1 MKLPNMNETFY
12 HNLPSGLQ
20 IVHRKTTSPV
30 VYVGIMV
37 GAGTRHELPSENGMA
52 HYIEHCVFKGTE
64 HYTARQI
71 INHIE
76 GIGGEINAY
85 TTKEET
91 TFYAATLRNHF
102 RTTLHLLADMV
113 LHPTF
118 NKKETD
124 KEVTV
129 ILDEIESYNDSP
141 SELIYDDFENMVF
154 EGSSLAMPILGTKKT
169 LRRISKS
176 PDIALNWMKTHYR
189 PERMVLFVLG
199 NITTQQVISAAEKE
213 LLANTHYPISHSEAS
228 ISPQGVQ
235 YPIDHS
241 EASHSPQGVQYPIAY
256 STQSGRPIAAPAAS
270 CSSPSERPVGLCPSY
285 SPSGA
290 SRTYRRHTHQTHVML
305 GSHAYPIGHPKQ
317 LTMYLLNNILG
328 GGSMSSRLYLSLRE
342 KHGLVYNI
350 DSQAVPLSDTG
361 YWNIYLACEPQHK
374 EQCLELCH
382 KELRN
387 LRETTLTS
395 AQLQRALRQLEGQ
408 MAISAEN
415 QENNA
420 LAMAKQMLYHHHA
433 PAWQKTFAKVQQ
445 ITPAQL
451 QEVANEV
458 FAPEKIYTLL
468 YD

>member
-1 MKLPNMNETFY
+1 MSNTFY
-12 HNLPSGLQ
+12 HNLPNGVQ

-37 GAGTRHELPSENGMA
+37 GAGTRHELPNENGMA

-102 RTTLHLLADMV
+102 RTTLHLLAEMV
-113 LHPTF
+113 LRPTF
-118 NKKETD
+118 SKKETE

-141 SELIYDDFENMVF
+141 SELIYDDFENMIF

-176 PDIALNWMKTHYR
+176 PDIALDWMQQHYR

-199 NITTQQVISAAEKE
+199 NVSTQQVLSAAEKE
-213 LLANTHYPISHSEAS
+213 LLASSPYRPIAS
-228 ISPQGVQ
+228 SP
-235 YPIDHS
+235 ITHS
-241 EASHSPQGVQYPIAY
+241 EASHSPQGVQYPIA
-256 STQSGRPIAAPAAS
+256 APAAS
-270 CSSPSERPVGLCPSY
+270 NTRLY
-285 SPSGA
+285 K
-290 SRTYRRHTHQTHVML
+290 RHTHQTHIML

-374 EQCLELCH
+374 DACLELCH
-382 KELRN
+382 KELQQ
-387 LRETTLTS
+387 LRDTTLTS

-433 PAWQKTFAKVQQ
+433 PAWQETFAKVQQ
-445 ITPAQL
+445 ITPTQL
-451 QEVANEV
+451 QDVANEV

>member
-1 MKLPNMNETFY
+1 MSDTFY
-12 HNLPSGLQ
+12 HNLPNGVQ
-20 IVHRKTTSPV
+20 IVHRKTNSPV
-30 VYVGIMV
+30 VYVGLMI
-37 GAGTRHELPSENGMA
+37 GAGTRHEQPQENGMA
-52 HYIEHCVFKGTE
+52 HYIEHCLFKGTE

-91 TFYAATLRNHF
+91 TFYAATLRGHF

-113 LHPTF
+113 LRPTF

-141 SELIYDDFENMVF
+141 SELIYDDFENMIF

-176 PDIALNWMKTHYR
+176 PNYPLQWMAQHYR

-199 NITTQQVISAAEKE
+199 NVTTQQVISAAERE
-213 LLANTHYPISHSEAS
+213 LGNFAS
-228 ISPQGVQ
+228 T
-235 YPIDHS
+235 
-241 EASHSPQGVQYPIAY
+241 ASMTSTTSIA
-256 STQSGRPIAAPAAS
+256 SMASAAS
-270 CSSPSERPVGLCPSY
+270 PKERSF
-285 SPSGA
+285 
-290 SRTYRRHTHQTHVML
+290 RRHTHQTHIML
-305 GSHAYPIGHPKQ
+305 GSHTFPIGHPKQ

-342 KHGLVYNI
+342 KYGLVYNI

-374 EQCLELCH
+374 DQCLELCH
-382 KELRN
+382 KELQT
-387 LRETTLTS
+387 LREVRLTS
-395 AQLQRALRQLEGQ
+395 SQLQRALRQLEGQ

-420 LAMAKQMLYHHHA
+420 LAMAKQMLYHHRA
-433 PAWQKTFAKVQQ
+433 PAWQETFEKVRL

-458 FAPEKIYTLL
+458 FAQEKIYTLL

>member
-1 MKLPNMNETFY
+1 MYETFY
-12 HNLPSGLQ
+12 HNLPNGVQ

-30 VYVGIMV
+30 VYIGIMV
-37 GAGTRHELPSENGMA
+37 GAGTRHELPNENGMA

-91 TFYAATLRNHF
+91 TFYAATLSNHF
-102 RTTLHLLADMV
+102 RTTLHLLAEMV
-113 LHPTF
+113 LRPTF
-118 NKKETD
+118 SKKETD

-141 SELIYDDFENMVF
+141 SELIYDDFENMIF
-154 EGSSLAMPILGTKKT
+154 EGTSLAMPILGTKKT
-169 LRRISKS
+169 LKRISKS
-176 PDIALNWMKTHYR
+176 TQYPLDWMAQHYR

-199 NITTQQVISAAEKE
+199 NVTTRQVISAAEKE
-213 LLANTHYPISHSEAS
+213 LGEAFS
-228 ISPQGVQ
+228 ISR
-235 YPIDHS
+235 
-241 EASHSPQGVQYPIAY
+241 ASR
-256 STQSGRPIAAPAAS
+256 TT
-270 CSSPSERPVGLCPSY
+270 SPSSIT
-285 SPSGA
+285 SA
-290 SRTYRRHTHQTHVML
+290 SSAATRTYRRHTHQTHIML

-374 EQCLELCH
+374 DQCLELCH
-382 KELRN
+382 KELQT
-387 LRETTLTS
+387 LRDLRLTS
-395 AQLQRALRQLEGQ
+395 SQLQRALRQLEGQ

-420 LAMAKQMLYHHHA
+420 LAMAKQMLYYHHA
-433 PAWQKTFAKVQQ
+433 PAWQETFAKVQQ
-445 ITPAQL
+445 ITPEQL

-458 FAPEKIYTLL
+458 FDAKKIATLQ

>member
-1 MKLPNMNETFY
+1 MYDTFY
-12 HNLPSGLQ
+12 HILPNGVQ
-20 IVHRKTTSPV
+20 IVHRKTNSPV
-30 VYVGIMV
+30 VYVGLMI
-37 GAGTRHELPSENGMA
+37 GAGTRHEQANENGMA

-64 HYTARQI
+64 HYNARQI

-91 TFYAATLRNHF
+91 TFYAATLCNHF

-113 LHPTF
+113 LRPTF

-176 PDIALNWMKTHYR
+176 PEIALNWMKTHYR

-199 NITTQQVISAAEKE
+199 NVTTQQVVAAAERE
-213 LLANTHYPISHSEAS
+213 LGELSSTTS
-228 ISPQGVQ
+228 IT
-235 YPIDHS
+235 
-241 EASHSPQGVQYPIAY
+241 
-256 STQSGRPIAAPAAS
+256 STTSTTS
-270 CSSPSERPVGLCPSY
+270 NPS
-285 SPSGA
+285 A
-290 SRTYRRHTHQTHVML
+290 TTRTYRRHTHQTHIML
-305 GSHAYPIGHPKQ
+305 GARSYPIGHQKQ

-382 KELRN
+382 KELKQ
-387 LRETTLTS
+387 LRDTRLTA

-433 PAWQKTFAKVQQ
+433 PAWQETFAKVKE
-445 ITPAQL
+445 ITPTQL
-451 QEVANEV
+451 QDVANEV

>member
-1 MKLPNMNETFY
+1 MNDTFY
-12 HNLPSGLQ
+12 HNLPNGVQ
-20 IVHRKTTSPV
+20 IVHRKTHSPV

-37 GAGTRHELPSENGMA
+37 GAGTRHELPNENGMA
-52 HYIEHCVFKGTE
+52 HYIEHCVFKGTK

-91 TFYAATLRNHF
+91 TFYAATLSNHF

-113 LHPTF
+113 LYPTF
-118 NKKETD
+118 SKKETD

-176 PDIALNWMKTHYR
+176 PDIALNWMQQHYR

-199 NITTQQVISAAEKE
+199 NVSTKQVISAATRE
-213 LLANTHYPISHSEAS
+213 LAHSPQGIQYPISN
-228 ISPQGVQ
+228 
-235 YPIDHS
+235 S
-241 EASHSPQGVQYPIAY
+241 EASHSPQGVQYPIA
-256 STQSGRPIAAPAAS
+256 APAAS
-270 CSSPSERPVGLCPSY
+270 NTRLY
-285 SPSGA
+285 K
-290 SRTYRRHTHQTHVML
+290 RHTHQTHIML

-317 LTMYLLNNILG
+317 LTMYLLNNIMG

-374 EQCLELCH
+374 DQCLELCH
-382 KELRN
+382 KELKQ
-387 LRETTLTS
+387 LRDTTLTS

-433 PAWQKTFAKVQQ
+433 PAWRETFAKVKE
-445 ITPAQL
+445 ITSTQL

>member
-1 MKLPNMNETFY
+1 MSDTFY
-12 HNLPSGLQ
+12 HNLPNGVQ

-37 GAGTRHELPSENGMA
+37 GAGTRHEQPNENGMA

-91 TFYAATLRNHF
+91 TFYAATLSNHF

-118 NKKETD
+118 SKKETD

-141 SELIYDDFENMVF
+141 SELIYDDFENMIF

-176 PDIALNWMKTHYR
+176 PDIALSWMQQHYR

-199 NITTQQVISAAEKE
+199 NVSTQQVLSAAEKE
-213 LLANTHYPISHSEAS
+213 LLASSPYRPIAS
-228 ISPQGVQ
+228 SP
-235 YPIDHS
+235 ITHS
-241 EASHSPQGVQYPIAY
+241 EASHSQSPIAY
-256 STQSGRPIAAPAAS
+256 
-270 CSSPSERPVGLCPSY
+270 
-285 SPSGA
+285 
-290 SRTYRRHTHQTHVML
+290 SRTYRRHTHQTHIML
-305 GSHAYPIGHPKQ
+305 GSYAYSIGHPKQ

-374 EQCLELCH
+374 DACLELCH
-382 KELRN
+382 KELQQ
-387 LRETTLTS
+387 LRDTALTS

-433 PAWQKTFAKVQQ
+433 PAWRETFAKVRE
-445 ITPAQL
+445 ITSGQL

-458 FAPEKIYTLL
+458 FAPDKIYTLL

>member
-1 MKLPNMNETFY
+1 MYETFY

-37 GAGTRHELPSENGMA
+37 GAGTRHELPNENGMA

-91 TFYAATLRNHF
+91 TFYAATLRQHF

-113 LHPTF
+113 LRPTF
-118 NKKETD
+118 HKKETD
-124 KEVTV
+124 KELTV

-141 SELIYDDFENMVF
+141 SELIYDDFENMIF
-154 EGSSLAMPILGTKKT
+154 EGSSLAMPILGTKRT

-199 NITTQQVISAAEKE
+199 NISTQQVISAAEKE
-213 LLANTHYPISHSEAS
+213 LLA
-228 ISPQGVQ
+228 
-235 YPIDHS
+235 
-241 EASHSPQGVQYPIAY
+241 HSPQGVQY
-256 STQSGRPIAAPAAS
+256 SLTTPAENLHS
-270 CSSPSERPVGLCPSY
+270 ISLPFREGTGVGF
-285 SPSGA
+285 
-290 SRTYRRHTHQTHVML
+290 SRTFRRHTHQTHIML

-382 KELRN
+382 KELKQ
-387 LRETTLTS
+387 LRDTTLTS

-433 PAWQKTFAKVQQ
+433 PAWQETFAKVQQ
-445 ITPAQL
+445 ITPIQL
-451 QEVANEV
+451 QDVANEV
-458 FAPEKIYTLL
+458 FDPEKIYTLL

>member
-1 MKLPNMNETFY
+1 MYDTFY
-12 HNLPSGLQ
+12 HILPNGVQ
-20 IVHRKTTSPV
+20 IVHRKTYSPV
-30 VYVGIMV
+30 VYVGLMI
-37 GAGTRHELPSENGMA
+37 GAGTRHEQANENGMA

-64 HYTARQI
+64 HYNARQI

-102 RTTLHLLADMV
+102 RTTLHLLADIV

-189 PERMVLFVLG
+189 PERIVLFVQG
-199 NITTQQVISAAEKE
+199 NVSTKQVISSAERE
-213 LLANTHYPISHSEAS
+213 LGEVPHISSLSSHSS
-228 ISPQGVQ
+228 LS
-235 YPIDHS
+235 S
-241 EASHSPQGVQYPIAY
+241 
-256 STQSGRPIAAPAAS
+256 QSS
-270 CSSPSERPVGLCPSY
+270 MPS
-285 SPSGA
+285 A
-290 SRTYRRHTHQTHVML
+290 TTRTYKRHTHQTHIML
-305 GSHAYPIGHPKQ
+305 GSHAYPISHQKQ

-382 KELRN
+382 KELKQ
-387 LRETTLTS
+387 LRDTRLTA

-433 PAWQKTFAKVQQ
+433 PGWRETFAKVKE
-445 ITPAQL
+445 ITPTQL
-451 QEVANEV
+451 QDVANEV

>member
-1 MKLPNMNETFY
+1 MYETFY
-12 HNLPSGLQ
+12 HNLPNGVQ
-20 IVHRKTTSPV
+20 IVHRLTSSPV
-30 VYVGIMV
+30 VYVGIMI
-37 GAGTRHELPSENGMA
+37 GAGTRHEQPEENGMA

-91 TFYAATLRNHF
+91 TFYAATLSNHF

-113 LHPTF
+113 LRPTF

-141 SELIYDDFENMVF
+141 SELIYDDFENMIF

-189 PERMVLFVLG
+189 PERMVLFVQG
-199 NITTQQVISAAEKE
+199 NVSTKQVIAAAEKE
-213 LLANTHYPISHSEAS
+213 LAQQAPLNPPLRGEAISLPFGE
-228 ISPQGVQ
+228 GT
-235 YPIDHS
+235 
-241 EASHSPQGVQYPIAY
+241 G
-256 STQSGRPIAAPAAS
+256 
-270 CSSPSERPVGLCPSY
+270 VGL
-285 SPSGA
+285 
-290 SRTYRRHTHQTHVML
+290 SRTYKRHTHQTHIMM
-305 GSHAYPIGHPKQ
+305 GSHTYPIGHPKQ
-317 LTMYLLNNILG
+317 LTMFLLNNILG

-342 KHGLVYNI
+342 KYGLVYNI

-361 YWNIYLACEPQHK
+361 YWDIYLACEPQHK
-374 EQCLELCH
+374 DQCLELCH
-382 KELRN
+382 KELQT
-387 LRETTLTS
+387 LRDVRLTS

-408 MAISAEN
+408 LAISAEN

-420 LAMAKQMLYHHHA
+420 LAMAKQMLYHHRA
-433 PAWQKTFAKVQQ
+433 PQWQETFAKVQQ
-445 ITPAQL
+445 ITPEQL

-458 FAPEKIYTLL
+458 FDSNKIATLQ
-468 YD
+468 YA

>member
-1 MKLPNMNETFY
+1 MYETFY
-12 HNLPSGLQ
+12 HNLSNGVQ
-20 IVHRKTTSPV
+20 IVHRLTSSPV
-30 VYVGIMV
+30 VYVGIMI
-37 GAGTRHELPSENGMA
+37 GAGTRHEQPEENGMA
-52 HYIEHCVFKGTE
+52 HYIEHCLFKGTE

-91 TFYAATLRNHF
+91 TFYAATLSNHF

-113 LHPTF
+113 LRPTF

-124 KEVTV
+124 KEMTV

-141 SELIYDDFENMVF
+141 SELIYDDFENMIF

-189 PERMVLFVLG
+189 PERMVLFVQG
-199 NITTQQVISAAEKE
+199 NVSTQQVISAATRE
-213 LLANTHYPISHSEAS
+213 LLSNSQYPIANSEAS
-228 ISPQGVQ
+228 HSQSP
-235 YPIDHS
+235 IAHS
-241 EASHSPQGVQYPIAY
+241 EASHSPQGVQYPIAD
-256 STQSGRPIAAPAAS
+256 PAAS
-270 CSSPSERPVGLCPSY
+270 NTRLY
-285 SPSGA
+285 K
-290 SRTYRRHTHQTHVML
+290 RHTHQTHVML
-305 GSHAYPIGHPKQ
+305 GSHTYPIGHPKQ
-317 LTMYLLNNILG
+317 LTMFLLNNILG

-342 KHGLVYNI
+342 KYGLVYNI

-374 EQCLELCH
+374 DQCLELCH
-382 KELRN
+382 KELKQ
-387 LRETTLTS
+387 LRDTRLT
-395 AQLQRALRQLEGQ
+395 ATQLQRALRQLEGQ
-408 MAISAEN
+408 LAISAEN

-420 LAMAKQMLYHHHA
+420 LAMAKQMLYHHRA
-433 PAWQKTFAKVQQ
+433 PQWQETFAKVQK

>member
-1 MKLPNMNETFY
+1 MYETFY
-12 HNLPSGLQ
+12 HNLPNGLQ

-37 GAGTRHELPSENGMA
+37 GAGTRHELPNENGMA
-52 HYIEHCVFKGTE
+52 HYIEHCVFKGTQ

-91 TFYAATLRNHF
+91 TFYAATLRQHF

-113 LHPTF
+113 LRPTF
-118 NKKETD
+118 HKKETD
-124 KEVTV
+124 KELTV

-141 SELIYDDFENMVF
+141 SELIYDDFENMIF
-154 EGSSLAMPILGTKKT
+154 EGSSLAMPILGTKRT
-169 LRRISKS
+169 LRHISKS
-176 PDIALNWMKTHYR
+176 PDIALRWMQQHYR

-199 NITTQQVISAAEKE
+199 NVSTQQVISAAEKE
-213 LLANTHYPISHSEAS
+213 LLAH
-228 ISPQGVQ
+228 SPQDVQ
-235 YPIDHS
+235 YPLSIS
-241 EASHSPQGVQYPIAY
+241 EASHSQSPIAY
-256 STQSGRPIAAPAAS
+256 SEAS
-270 CSSPSERPVGLCPSY
+270 LTRL
-285 SPSGA
+285 
-290 SRTYRRHTHQTHVML
+290 YRRHTHQTHIML

-342 KHGLVYNI
+342 KYGLVYNI

-374 EQCLELCH
+374 DQCLELCH
-382 KELRN
+382 KELKQ
-387 LRETTLTS
+387 LRDTTLTS
-395 AQLQRALRQLEGQ
+395 TQLQRALRQLEGQ

-433 PAWQKTFAKVQQ
+433 PAWQDTFARIQT
-445 ITPAQL
+445 ITPTQL
-451 QEVANEV
+451 QDVANEV
-458 FAPEKIYTLL
+458 FAPEKIFTLL

>member
-1 MKLPNMNETFY
+1 MYETFY
-12 HNLPSGLQ
+12 HNLPNGVQ
-20 IVHRKTTSPV
+20 IVHRKTLSPV
-30 VYVGIMV
+30 VYVGLMI
-37 GAGTRHELPSENGMA
+37 GAGTRHEQPEENGMA
-52 HYIEHCVFKGTE
+52 HYIEHCLFKGTE

-91 TFYAATLRNHF
+91 TFYAATLNNHF

-113 LHPTF
+113 LRPTF

-141 SELIYDDFENMVF
+141 SELIYDDFENLLF

-169 LRRISKS
+169 LKRISKS
-176 PDIALNWMKTHYR
+176 PQYPLHWMAQHYR
-189 PERMVLFVLG
+189 PERMVLFVQG
-199 NITTQQVISAAEKE
+199 NVSTKQVIAAAEKE
-213 LLANTHYPISHSEAS
+213 LLFP
-228 ISPQGVQ
+228 SP
-235 YPIDHS
+235 YR
-241 EASHSPQGVQYPIAY
+241 PIAY
-256 STQSGRPIAAPAAS
+256 SPSPIAYNP
-270 CSSPSERPVGLCPSY
+270 SPIAY
-285 SPSGA
+285 
-290 SRTYRRHTHQTHVML
+290 SRTYKRHTHQTHIML
-305 GSHAYPIGHPKQ
+305 GSHTYPIGHPKQ
-317 LTMYLLNNILG
+317 LTMFLLNNILG

-342 KHGLVYNI
+342 KYGLVYNI

-361 YWNIYLACEPQHK
+361 YWDIYLACEPQHK
-374 EQCLELCH
+374 DQCLELCH
-382 KELRN
+382 KELQT
-387 LRETTLTS
+387 LRDVRLTS

-408 MAISAEN
+408 LAISAEN

-420 LAMAKQMLYHHHA
+420 LAMAKQMLYHHRA
-433 PAWQKTFAKVQQ
+433 PQWQETFAKVQQ

>member
-1 MKLPNMNETFY
+1 MYETFY
-12 HNLPSGLQ
+12 HNLPNGLQ

-37 GAGTRHELPSENGMA
+37 GAGTRHELPNENGMA
-52 HYIEHCVFKGTE
+52 HYIEHCVFKGTQ

-91 TFYAATLRNHF
+91 TFYAATLRQHF

-113 LHPTF
+113 LRPTF
-118 NKKETD
+118 HKKETD
-124 KEVTV
+124 KELTV

-141 SELIYDDFENMVF
+141 SELIYDDFENMIF
-154 EGSSLAMPILGTKKT
+154 EGNSLAMPILGTKRT

-176 PDIALNWMKTHYR
+176 PDIALRWMQQNYR

-199 NITTQQVISAAEKE
+199 NVSTQQVISAAEKE
-213 LLANTHYPISHSEAS
+213 LLAHSPQDVQYPISHSEAS
-228 ISPQGVQ
+228 NSPQGVQ
-235 YPIDHS
+235 YPI
-241 EASHSPQGVQYPIAY
+241 SHSK
-256 STQSGRPIAAPAAS
+256 AS
-270 CSSPSERPVGLCPSY
+270 LTRL
-285 SPSGA
+285 
-290 SRTYRRHTHQTHVML
+290 YRRHTHQTHIML
-305 GSHAYPIGHPKQ
+305 GSHAYPIGHSKQ

-374 EQCLELCH
+374 DQCLELCH
-382 KELRN
+382 KELKQ
-387 LRETTLTS
+387 LRDTALTS
-395 AQLQRALRQLEGQ
+395 SQLQRALRQLEGQ

-433 PAWQKTFAKVQQ
+433 PAWQDTFARIQT
-445 ITPAQL
+445 ITPTQL
-451 QEVANEV
+451 QDVANEV

>member
-1 MKLPNMNETFY
+1 MNETFY

-30 VYVGIMV
+30 VYVGIMI
-37 GAGTRHELPSENGMA
+37 GAGTRHELPNENGMA

-213 LLANTHYPISHSEAS
+213 LLASSPISYSEAS
-228 ISPQGVQ
+228 
-235 YPIDHS
+235 
-241 EASHSPQGVQYPIAY
+241 
-256 STQSGRPIAAPAAS
+256 
-270 CSSPSERPVGLCPSY
+270 
-285 SPSGA
+285 
-290 SRTYRRHTHQTHVML
+290 
-305 GSHAYPIGHPKQ
+305 
-317 LTMYLLNNILG
+317 
-328 GGSMSSRLYLSLRE
+328 
-342 KHGLVYNI
+342 
-350 DSQAVPLSDTG
+350 
-361 YWNIYLACEPQHK
+361 
-374 EQCLELCH
+374 
-382 KELRN
+382 
-387 LRETTLTS
+387 
-395 AQLQRALRQLEGQ
+395 
-408 MAISAEN
+408 
-415 QENNA
+415 
-420 LAMAKQMLYHHHA
+420 
-433 PAWQKTFAKVQQ
+433 
-445 ITPAQL
+445 
-451 QEVANEV
+451 
-458 FAPEKIYTLL
+458 
-468 YD
+468 

>member
-1 MKLPNMNETFY
+1 MNETFY

-37 GAGTRHELPSENGMA
+37 GAGTRHELPNENGMA

-102 RTTLHLLADMV
+102 RTTLHLLAEMV
-113 LHPTF
+113 LRPTF

-141 SELIYDDFENMVF
+141 SELIYDDFENMIF
-154 EGSSLAMPILGTKKT
+154 DGSSLAMPILGTKKT

-374 EQCLELCH
+374 EHCLELCH

-433 PAWQKTFAKVQQ
+433 PAWQETFAKVQQ

-451 QEVANEV
+451 QDVANEV

>member
-1 MKLPNMNETFY
+1 MSETFY
-12 HNLPSGLQ
+12 HNLPNGVQ
-20 IVHRKTTSPV
+20 IVHRKTSSPV

-37 GAGTRHELPSENGMA
+37 GAGTRHEQANENGMA

-91 TFYAATLRNHF
+91 TFYAATLSNHF

-113 LHPTF
+113 MRPTF

-176 PDIALNWMKTHYR
+176 PEIALNWMKQHYR
-189 PERMVLFVLG
+189 PERMVLFVQG
-199 NITTQQVISAAEKE
+199 NVTTRQVISAAERE
-213 LLANTHYPISHSEAS
+213 LGEVPHISSLSSYSSHS
-228 ISPQGVQ
+228 
-235 YPIDHS
+235 
-241 EASHSPQGVQYPIAY
+241 SHS
-256 STQSGRPIAAPAAS
+256 SM
-270 CSSPSERPVGLCPSY
+270 PS
-285 SPSGA
+285 A
-290 SRTYRRHTHQTHVML
+290 TTRTYKRHTHQTHIML
-305 GSHAYPIGHPKQ
+305 GSHAYPIGHEKQ

-342 KHGLVYNI
+342 KYGLVYNI

-374 EQCLELCH
+374 DQCLELCH
-382 KELRN
+382 KELKQ
-387 LRETTLTS
+387 LRDTRLTS

-433 PAWQKTFAKVQQ
+433 PAWQEVFAKVKE
-445 ITPAQL
+445 ISSEQL
-451 QEVANEV
+451 QDVANEV

>member
-1 MKLPNMNETFY
+1 MNETFY
-12 HNLPSGLQ
+12 HNLPNGVQ

-30 VYVGIMV
+30 VYVGLMV
-37 GAGTRHELPSENGMA
+37 GAGTRHEAVNENGMA

-91 TFYAATLRNHF
+91 TFYAATLRQHF

-169 LRRISKS
+169 LKRISKT
-176 PDIALNWMKTHYR
+176 PDIALNWMKMHYL
-189 PERMVLFVLG
+189 PERIVLFVLG
-199 NITTQQVISAAEKE
+199 NVTTKQVIATAERE
-213 LLANTHYPISHSEAS
+213 LSYL
-228 ISPQGVQ
+228 
-235 YPIDHS
+235 
-241 EASHSPQGVQYPIAY
+241 
-256 STQSGRPIAAPAAS
+256 
-270 CSSPSERPVGLCPSY
+270 Y
-285 SPSGA
+285 SPSMVEPHEVNFTTEANGK
-290 SRTYRRHTHQTHVML
+290 SCTFRRHTHQTHIML
-305 GSHAYPIGHPKQ
+305 GARSYPIGHTKQ

-342 KHGLVYNI
+342 RHGLVYNI
-350 DSQAVPLSDTG
+350 DSQATPLSDTG

-374 EQCLELCH
+374 EQCIELCH
-382 KELRN
+382 KELKQ
-387 LRETTLTS
+387 LRDVTLTGT
-395 AQLQRALRQLEGQ
+395 QLQRALRQLEGQ
-408 MAISAEN
+408 MAIAAEN
-415 QENNA
+415 QENSA
-420 LAMAKQMLYHHHA
+420 LAMAKQMLYYHHA
-433 PAWQKTFAKVQQ
+433 PSWQEIYTRVKD

-458 FAPEKIYTLL
+458 YAPEKIYTLM

>member
-1 MKLPNMNETFY
+1 MSDTFY
-12 HNLPSGLQ
+12 HNLPNGLQ
-20 IVHRKTTSPV
+20 IVHRKTSSPV

-113 LHPTF
+113 LRPTF
-118 NKKETD
+118 SKKETD

-141 SELIYDDFENMVF
+141 SELIYDDFENMIF

-176 PDIALNWMKTHYR
+176 PDIALNWMQQHYR

-199 NITTQQVISAAEKE
+199 NVTTQQVIAAAEKE
-213 LLANTHYPISHSEAS
+213 LLASSPIANSEAS
-228 ISPQGVQ
+228 N
-235 YPIDHS
+235 
-241 EASHSPQGVQYPIAY
+241 SPQGVQYPIA
-256 STQSGRPIAAPAAS
+256 APAAS
-270 CSSPSERPVGLCPSY
+270 NTRIY
-285 SPSGA
+285 K
-290 SRTYRRHTHQTHVML
+290 RHTHQTHVML
-305 GSHAYPIGHPKQ
+305 GSHAYPLGHPKQ
-317 LTMYLLNNILG
+317 LTMFLLNNILG
-328 GGSMSSRLYLSLRE
+328 GSSMSSRLYLSLRE
-342 KHGLVYNI
+342 KYGLVYNI

-361 YWNIYLACEPQHK
+361 YWNIYLACEPQYK
-374 EQCLELCH
+374 DQCLELCH
-382 KELRN
+382 KELKT
-387 LRETTLTS
+387 LRDLRLTS
-395 AQLQRALRQLEGQ
+395 SQLQRALRQLEGQ
-408 MAISAEN
+408 LAISAEN

-433 PAWQKTFAKVQQ
+433 PAWQETFAKVKA
-445 ITPAQL
+445 ITPYQL

-458 FAPEKIYTLL
+458 FDTTKIATLQ
-468 YD
+468 YA

>member
-1 MKLPNMNETFY
+1 MNETFY
-12 HNLPSGLQ
+12 HNLPNGVQ
-20 IVHRKTTSPV
+20 IVHRKTSSPV
-30 VYVGIMV
+30 VYVGLMV
-37 GAGTRHELPSENGMA
+37 GAGTRHEAANENGMA

-76 GIGGEINAY
+76 GIGGELNAY

-91 TFYAATLRNHF
+91 TFYAATLRQHF

-169 LRRISKS
+169 LKRISKS

-199 NITTQQVISAAEKE
+199 NVTTQQVLSAAERE
-213 LLANTHYPISHSEAS
+213 LAPLNPPSRGEKLPPPFREGT
-228 ISPQGVQ
+228 GV
-235 YPIDHS
+235 
-241 EASHSPQGVQYPIAY
+241 GF
-256 STQSGRPIAAPAAS
+256 
-270 CSSPSERPVGLCPSY
+270 
-285 SPSGA
+285 
-290 SRTYRRHTHQTHVML
+290 SRTYRRHTHQTHIML
-305 GSHAYPIGHPKQ
+305 GSYAYPIGHPKQ

-342 KHGLVYNI
+342 KYGLVYNI

-374 EQCLELCH
+374 DQCLELCH

-420 LAMAKQMLYHHHA
+420 LAMAKQMLYYHHA
-433 PAWQKTFAKVQQ
+433 PAWRETFAKVKE
-445 ITPAQL
+445 ITPIQL

-458 FAPEKIYTLL
+458 FASDKIYTLL

>member
-1 MKLPNMNETFY
+1 MYETFY
-12 HNLPSGLQ
+12 HNLPNGVQ
-20 IVHRKTTSPV
+20 IVHRLTSSPV
-30 VYVGIMV
+30 VYVGIMI
-37 GAGTRHELPSENGMA
+37 GAGTRHEQPEENGMA
-52 HYIEHCVFKGTE
+52 HYIEHCLFKGTE

-91 TFYAATLRNHF
+91 TFYAATLNNHF

-113 LHPTF
+113 LRPTF

-141 SELIYDDFENMVF
+141 SELIYDDFENMIF

-176 PDIALNWMKTHYR
+176 PQYPLNWMAQHYR
-189 PERMVLFVLG
+189 PERMVLFVQG
-199 NITTQQVISAAEKE
+199 NVSTKQVIAAAEKE
-213 LLANTHYPISHSEAS
+213 LLASSPITHSEAS
-228 ISPQGVQ
+228 
-235 YPIDHS
+235 
-241 EASHSPQGVQYPIAY
+241 Y
-256 STQSGRPIAAPAAS
+256 SSLNERPI
-270 CSSPSERPVGLCPSY
+270 GLCPSY

-305 GSHAYPIGHPKQ
+305 GSHTYPIGHPKQ
-317 LTMYLLNNILG
+317 LTMFLLNNILG

-342 KHGLVYNI
+342 KYGLVYNI

-374 EQCLELCH
+374 DQCLELCH
-382 KELRN
+382 KELKQ
-387 LRETTLTS
+387 LRDTRLT
-395 AQLQRALRQLEGQ
+395 ATQLQRALRQLEGQ
-408 MAISAEN
+408 LAISAEN

-420 LAMAKQMLYHHHA
+420 LAMAKQMLYHHRA
-433 PAWQKTFAKVQQ
+433 PQWQETFAKVQK
-445 ITPAQL
+445 ITPEQL

-458 FAPEKIYTLL
+458 FAPAKIYTLL

>member
-1 MKLPNMNETFY
+1 
-12 HNLPSGLQ
+12 
-20 IVHRKTTSPV
+20 
-30 VYVGIMV
+30 MV
-37 GAGTRHELPSENGMA
+37 GAGTRHEHPNENGMA
-52 HYIEHCVFKGTE
+52 HYIEHCLFKGTE
-64 HYTARQI
+64 HYSARQI

-91 TFYAATLRNHF
+91 TFYAATLNNHF

-113 LHPTF
+113 LRPTF

-141 SELIYDDFENMVF
+141 SELIYDDFENMIF

-176 PDIALNWMKTHYR
+176 SKYPLGWMAKHYR

-199 NITTQQVISAAEKE
+199 NVTTKQVISAATRE
-213 LLANTHYPISHSEAS
+213 LGELTS
-228 ISPQGVQ
+228 ITS
-235 YPIDHS
+235 
-241 EASHSPQGVQYPIAY
+241 
-256 STQSGRPIAAPAAS
+256 AAS
-270 CSSPSERPVGLCPSY
+270 TASATSNTNSPSSL
-285 SPSGA
+285 
-290 SRTYRRHTHQTHVML
+290 SRTYRRHTHQTHIML
-305 GSHAYPIGHPKQ
+305 GSHTYPIGHPKQ
-317 LTMYLLNNILG
+317 LTMFLLNNILG
-328 GGSMSSRLYLSLRE
+328 GSSMSSRLYLSLRE

-374 EQCLELCH
+374 DQCLELCH
-382 KELRN
+382 KELQT
-387 LRETTLTS
+387 LRDVRLTS
-395 AQLQRALRQLEGQ
+395 SQLQRALRQLEGQ
-408 MAISAEN
+408 LAISAEN

-420 LAMAKQMLYHHHA
+420 LAMAKQMLYHHRA
-433 PAWQKTFAKVQQ
+433 PQWQETFEKVKQ
-445 ITPAQL
+445 ITPSQL

-458 FAPEKIYTLL
+458 FALDKIYTLL

>member
-1 MKLPNMNETFY
+1 MNETFY
-12 HNLPSGLQ
+12 HNLPNGVQ

-30 VYVGIMV
+30 VYVGLMV
-37 GAGTRHELPSENGMA
+37 GAGTRHEAVNENGMA

-91 TFYAATLRNHF
+91 TFYAATLRQHF

-169 LRRISKS
+169 LKRISKT
-176 PDIALNWMKTHYR
+176 PDIALNWMKMHYL
-189 PERMVLFVLG
+189 PERIVLFVLG
-199 NITTQQVISAAEKE
+199 NVTTKQVIATAERE
-213 LLANTHYPISHSEAS
+213 LSYL
-228 ISPQGVQ
+228 
-235 YPIDHS
+235 
-241 EASHSPQGVQYPIAY
+241 
-256 STQSGRPIAAPAAS
+256 
-270 CSSPSERPVGLCPSY
+270 Y
-285 SPSGA
+285 SPSMVEPHEVNFTTEANGK
-290 SRTYRRHTHQTHVML
+290 SCTFRRHTHQTHIML
-305 GSHAYPIGHPKQ
+305 GARSYPIGHPKQ

-350 DSQAVPLSDTG
+350 DSQATPLSDTG

-374 EQCLELCH
+374 EQCIELCH
-382 KELRN
+382 KELKQ
-387 LRETTLTS
+387 LRDVTLTG

-408 MAISAEN
+408 MAIAAEN
-415 QENNA
+415 QENSA
-420 LAMAKQMLYHHHA
+420 LAMAKQMLYYHHA
-433 PAWQKTFAKVQQ
+433 PSWQEIYTRVKD

-458 FAPEKIYTLL
+458 YAPEKIYTLM

>member
-1 MKLPNMNETFY
+1 MYETFY
-12 HNLPSGLQ
+12 HNLPNGLQ
-20 IVHRKTTSPV
+20 IVHRKSQSPV
-30 VYVGIMV
+30 VYVGLMV
-37 GAGTRHELPSENGMA
+37 GAGTRHEAPNENGMA
-52 HYIEHCVFKGTE
+52 HYIEHCVFKGTQ
-64 HYTARQI
+64 HYSARQI

-91 TFYAATLRNHF
+91 TFYAATLRQHF
-102 RTTLHLLADMV
+102 RTTLHLLAEMV
-113 LHPTF
+113 LRPTF
-118 NKKETD
+118 SKKETD

-141 SELIYDDFENMVF
+141 SELIYDDFENMIF

-176 PDIALNWMKTHYR
+176 PDIALNWMKTNYR

-199 NITTQQVISAAEKE
+199 DVSTKQVIAAAERE
-213 LLANTHYPISHSEAS
+213 LLPNSPYPISNTETSN
-228 ISPQGVQ
+228 SPQSIR
-235 YPIDHS
+235 YPISASSVSHNVS
-241 EASHSPQGVQYPIAY
+241 E
-256 STQSGRPIAAPAAS
+256 
-270 CSSPSERPVGLCPSY
+270 L
-285 SPSGA
+285 
-290 SRTYRRHTHQTHVML
+290 SRVYKRHTHQTHIML
-305 GSHAYPIGHPKQ
+305 GAKAYPIGHPKQ

-361 YWNIYLACEPQHK
+361 YWNIYLACEPPHK
-374 EQCLELCH
+374 DQCLELCH
-382 KELRN
+382 KELKQMRD
-387 LRETTLTS
+387 TALTS
-395 AQLQRALRQLEGQ
+395 SQLQRALRQLEGQ

-433 PAWQKTFAKVQQ
+433 PAWQETFAKVQE
-445 ITPAQL
+445 ITSSEL

-458 FAPEKIYTLL
+458 YDVSQICTLM

>member
-1 MKLPNMNETFY
+1 MSNTFY
-12 HNLPSGLQ
+12 HNLPNGVQ

-37 GAGTRHELPSENGMA
+37 GAGTRHELPNENGMA

-102 RTTLHLLADMV
+102 RTTLHLLAEMV
-113 LHPTF
+113 LRPTF
-118 NKKETD
+118 SQKETD

-141 SELIYDDFENMVF
+141 SELIYDDFENMIF

-176 PDIALNWMKTHYR
+176 PDIALNWMQQHYR

-199 NITTQQVISAAEKE
+199 NVTTQQVLSSVEKE
-213 LLANTHYPISHSEAS
+213 LLASSPISYSEAS
-228 ISPQGVQ
+228 
-235 YPIDHS
+235 YS
-241 EASHSPQGVQYPIAY
+241 EASCNQSPIAY
-256 STQSGRPIAAPAAS
+256 S
-270 CSSPSERPVGLCPSY
+270 
-285 SPSGA
+285 
-290 SRTYRRHTHQTHVML
+290 RTYKRHTHQTHIML

-382 KELRN
+382 KELKQ
-387 LRETTLTS
+387 LRDLTLTS

-433 PAWQKTFAKVQQ
+433 PAWQETFAKVQK
-445 ITPAQL
+445 ITPEQL
-451 QEVANEV
+451 QDVANEI

>member
-1 MKLPNMNETFY
+1 MSDTFY
-12 HNLPSGLQ
+12 HNLPNGVQ

-37 GAGTRHELPSENGMA
+37 GAGTRHEQPNENGMA
-52 HYIEHCVFKGTE
+52 HYIEHCVFKGTQ

-113 LHPTF
+113 LRPTF
-118 NKKETD
+118 CKKETD

-141 SELIYDDFENMVF
+141 SELIYDDFENMIF

-176 PDIALNWMKTHYR
+176 PDIALHWMKMHYR

-199 NITTQQVISAAEKE
+199 NVSTQQVISAAEKE
-213 LLANTHYPISHSEAS
+213 LLASSPISCSEASCSEASHSEAS
-228 ISPQGVQ
+228 C
-235 YPIDHS
+235 S
-241 EASHSPQGVQYPIAY
+241 EASH
-256 STQSGRPIAAPAAS
+256 
-270 CSSPSERPVGLCPSY
+270 

-290 SRTYRRHTHQTHVML
+290 SRTFRRHTHQTHIML
-305 GSHAYPIGHPKQ
+305 GSHTYPIGHPKQ

-374 EQCLELCH
+374 DQCLELCH
-382 KELRN
+382 KELKQ
-387 LRETTLTS
+387 LRDTTLTS

-420 LAMAKQMLYHHHA
+420 LAMAKQMLYHRQA
-433 PAWQKTFAKVQQ
+433 PAWQETFAKVQQ
-445 ITPAQL
+445 ITPYQL
-451 QEVANEV
+451 QDVANEV
-458 FAPEKIYTLL
+458 FAPEKVYTLL

>member
-1 MKLPNMNETFY
+1 MYDTFY
-12 HNLPSGLQ
+12 HILPNGVQ
-20 IVHRKTTSPV
+20 IVHRKTNSPV
-30 VYVGIMV
+30 VYVGLMI
-37 GAGTRHELPSENGMA
+37 GAGTRHEQANENGMA

-64 HYTARQI
+64 HYNARQI

-91 TFYAATLRNHF
+91 TFYAATLCNHF

-113 LHPTF
+113 LRPTF

-124 KEVTV
+124 KELTV

-199 NITTQQVISAAEKE
+199 NVTTQQVVAAAERE
-213 LLANTHYPISHSEAS
+213 LGELSSTTS
-228 ISPQGVQ
+228 IT
-235 YPIDHS
+235 
-241 EASHSPQGVQYPIAY
+241 
-256 STQSGRPIAAPAAS
+256 STTSTTS
-270 CSSPSERPVGLCPSY
+270 NPS
-285 SPSGA
+285 A
-290 SRTYRRHTHQTHVML
+290 TTRTYRRHTHQTHIML
-305 GSHAYPIGHPKQ
+305 GARSYPIGHQKQ

-328 GGSMSSRLYLSLRE
+328 GSSMSSRLYLTLRE
-342 KHGLVYNI
+342 KYGLVYNI

-382 KELRN
+382 KELKQ
-387 LRETTLTS
+387 LRDTRLTA

-433 PAWQKTFAKVQQ
+433 PGWRETFAKVKE
-445 ITPAQL
+445 ITPTQL
-451 QEVANEV
+451 QDVANEV

>member
-1 MKLPNMNETFY
+1 MYDTFY
-12 HNLPSGLQ
+12 HILPNGVQ
-20 IVHRKTTSPV
+20 IVHRKTNSPV
-30 VYVGIMV
+30 VYVGLMI
-37 GAGTRHELPSENGMA
+37 GAGTRHEQANENGMA

-64 HYTARQI
+64 HYNARQI

-91 TFYAATLRNHF
+91 TFYAATLCNHF

-113 LHPTF
+113 LRPTF

-199 NITTQQVISAAEKE
+199 NVTTQQVVAAAERE
-213 LLANTHYPISHSEAS
+213 LGELSSTTS
-228 ISPQGVQ
+228 IT
-235 YPIDHS
+235 
-241 EASHSPQGVQYPIAY
+241 
-256 STQSGRPIAAPAAS
+256 STTSTTS
-270 CSSPSERPVGLCPSY
+270 NPS
-285 SPSGA
+285 A
-290 SRTYRRHTHQTHVML
+290 TTRTYRRHTHQTHIML
-305 GSHAYPIGHPKQ
+305 GARSYPISHQKQ

-374 EQCLELCH
+374 DQCLELCH
-382 KELRN
+382 KELQM
-387 LRETTLTS
+387 LRDVRLS
-395 AQLQRALRQLEGQ
+395 SSQLQRALRQLEGQ

-420 LAMAKQMLYHHHA
+420 LAMAKQMLYHHYA
-433 PAWQKTFAKVQQ
+433 PAWQETFAKVKE
-445 ITPAQL
+445 ITAEQL
-451 QEVANEV
+451 QDVANEV

>member
-1 MKLPNMNETFY
+1 MYETFY
-12 HNLPSGLQ
+12 HNLPNGLQ
-20 IVHRKTTSPV
+20 IVHRKTSSPV

-37 GAGTRHELPSENGMA
+37 GAGTRHELPNENGMA

-102 RTTLHLLADMV
+102 RTTLHLLAEMV
-113 LHPTF
+113 LRPTF

-141 SELIYDDFENMVF
+141 SELIYDDFENMIF
-154 EGSSLAMPILGTKKT
+154 EGSSLAMPILGSKKT
-169 LRRISKS
+169 LKHISKS
-176 PDIALNWMKTHYR
+176 PEHPLKWMAQHYR
-189 PERMVLFVLG
+189 PEHMVLFVLG
-199 NITTQQVISAAEKE
+199 NVSTKQVIASAERE
-213 LLANTHYPISHSEAS
+213 LGVISSTDSTTTATSTSNRTSAS
-228 ISPQGVQ
+228 T
-235 YPIDHS
+235 
-241 EASHSPQGVQYPIAY
+241 A
-256 STQSGRPIAAPAAS
+256 TT
-270 CSSPSERPVGLCPSY
+270 
-285 SPSGA
+285 
-290 SRTYRRHTHQTHVML
+290 RTYRRHTHQTHIML
-305 GSHAYPIGHPKQ
+305 GSHTYPIGHPNQ

-342 KHGLVYNI
+342 KYGLVYNV

-395 AQLQRALRQLEGQ
+395 AQLQRTLRQLEGQ

-433 PAWQKTFAKVQQ
+433 PAWQETFAKVQQ
-445 ITPAQL
+445 ITPIQL
-451 QEVANEV
+451 QDVANEV

>member
-1 MKLPNMNETFY
+1 MSETFY
-12 HNLPSGLQ
+12 HNLPNGLQ

-37 GAGTRHELPSENGMA
+37 GAGTRHELPEENGMA
-52 HYIEHCVFKGTE
+52 HYIEHCVFKGTQ

-91 TFYAATLRNHF
+91 TFYAATLRQHF

-118 NKKETD
+118 CKKETD

-141 SELIYDDFENMVF
+141 SELIYDDFENMIF
-154 EGSSLAMPILGTKKT
+154 DGSSLAMPILGTKKT

-176 PDIALNWMKTHYR
+176 PDIALNWIKQHYR

-199 NITTQQVISAAEKE
+199 NVTTKQVISAAERE
-213 LLANTHYPISHSEAS
+213 LAPLSPPLRGEAISLPFRE
-228 ISPQGVQ
+228 G
-235 YPIDHS
+235 
-241 EASHSPQGVQYPIAY
+241 
-256 STQSGRPIAAPAAS
+256 T
-270 CSSPSERPVGLCPSY
+270 GL
-285 SPSGA
+285 GFT
-290 SRTYRRHTHQTHVML
+290 RTYRRHTHQTHIML
-305 GSHAYPIGHPKQ
+305 GSHAYSIGHPKQ

-374 EQCLELCH
+374 DACLELCH
-382 KELRN
+382 KELKQ
-387 LRETTLTS
+387 LRDTTLTS

-433 PAWQKTFAKVQQ
+433 PAWQDTFAKVQQ
-445 ITPAQL
+445 ITPTQL
-451 QEVANEV
+451 QDVANEV
-458 FAPEKIYTLL
+458 FDAEKIYTLL

>member
-1 MKLPNMNETFY
+1 MNDTFY
-12 HNLPSGLQ
+12 HNLPNGVQ

-30 VYVGIMV
+30 VYVGIMI
-37 GAGTRHELPSENGMA
+37 GAGTRHELPNENGMA

-154 EGSSLAMPILGTKKT
+154 EGTSLAMPILGTKKT

-213 LLANTHYPISHSEAS
+213 LLASSPYRPIAS
-228 ISPQGVQ
+228 SP
-235 YPIDHS
+235 ITHS

-290 SRTYRRHTHQTHVML
+290 SRTYRRHTHQTHIML
-305 GSHAYPIGHPKQ
+305 GSRSYPIGHPKQ

-328 GGSMSSRLYLSLRE
+328 GSSMSSRLYLSLRE
-342 KHGLVYNI
+342 KYGLVYNI

-361 YWNIYLACEPQHK
+361 YWNIYLACEPQHRD
-374 EQCLELCH
+374 QCLELCH
-382 KELRN
+382 KELKQ
-387 LRETTLTS
+387 LRDLTLTS

-420 LAMAKQMLYHHHA
+420 LAMAKQMLYYHHA
-433 PAWQKTFAKVQQ
+433 PAWQETFAKVKE

-458 FAPEKIYTLL
+458 FAPEKTYTLL